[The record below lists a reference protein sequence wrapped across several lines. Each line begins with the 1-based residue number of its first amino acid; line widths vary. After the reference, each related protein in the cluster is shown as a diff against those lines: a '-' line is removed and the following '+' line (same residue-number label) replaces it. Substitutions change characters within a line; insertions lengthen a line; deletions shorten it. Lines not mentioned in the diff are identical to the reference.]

1 MTFSERDPIF
11 TSREVSCLVVVEG
24 TADMRLRRY
33 DFRV

>member
-11 TSREVSCLVVVEG
+11 TSREVSSLVVVEG
-24 TADMRLRRY
+24 KAEMRLRRY